1 MDHFWHFSW
10 TFVHSKCK
18 RSSLRSQCWMRLFLW
33 FSTTVFVAVLMMIER
48 KLLWPPKKPR
58 KFLLAKLLKLKMA
71 SFLETTR
78 IRGLNG
84 QEDKVSLTFFSFPDF
99 EDYFE
104 WKNKIFCLFFL
115 LFRKCNFFLDFYPL
129 WIIRCYAL
137 WRLFLRSKVDFNVG
151 KK

>member
-1 MDHFWHFSW
+1 M
-10 TFVHSKCK
+10 
-18 RSSLRSQCWMRLFLW
+18 
-33 FSTTVFVAVLMMIER
+33 FVAVLMMIER

-84 QEDKVSLTFFSFPDF
+84 QEDKVYLFFFLISRITLSRRTNSFVVIPFFSA
-99 EDYFE
+99 
-104 WKNKIFCLFFL
+104 KIQIQVLL
-115 LFRKCNFFLDFYPL
+115 LFWD
-129 WIIRCYAL
+129 
-137 WRLFLRSKVDFNVG
+137 

>member
-1 MDHFWHFSW
+1 M
-10 TFVHSKCK
+10 
-18 RSSLRSQCWMRLFLW
+18 
-33 FSTTVFVAVLMMIER
+33 FVAVLMMIER

-84 QEDKVSLTFFSFPDF
+84 QEDKVSLTFFPFPDF

-104 WKNKIFCLFFL
+104 WKNKIFLSFIL
-115 LFRKCNFFLDFYPL
+115 LFCRFLPTVDYSLLCSLAP
-129 WIIRCYAL
+129 I
-137 WRLFLRSKVDFNVG
+137 SKV
-151 KK
+151 KS